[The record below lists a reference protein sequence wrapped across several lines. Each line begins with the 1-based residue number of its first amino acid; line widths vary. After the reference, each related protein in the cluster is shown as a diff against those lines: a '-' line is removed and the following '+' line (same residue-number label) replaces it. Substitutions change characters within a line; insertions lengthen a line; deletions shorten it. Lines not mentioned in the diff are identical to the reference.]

1 MACSMALSFTCLVL
15 EQSPHLRGPIAG
27 MLEDMED
34 HLKSPQFTDSGIHPS
49 PTLLMAVLD
58 IAELDRK
65 CVSSDLIKL
74 LNRLISG
81 ADYGGIGSQT
91 SIDATVASSRAVVHL
106 KERYPGLQHR
116 PPIPNRKTTIQ
127 PVDNLQ
133 QLNLRLPSDEAPYA
147 SSSKA
152 SPVLTRSPTALRS
165 PRP

>member
-1 MACSMALSFTCLVL
+1 MIESIISYTAYALQNSKVHKAYMACSMALSFTCLVL

-65 CVSSDLIKL
+65 FVSSDLSKL

-81 ADYGGIGSQT
+81 ADYGGIG
-91 SIDATVASSRAVVHL
+91 
-106 KERYPGLQHR
+106 
-116 PPIPNRKTTIQ
+116 
-127 PVDNLQ
+127 
-133 QLNLRLPSDEAPYA
+133 
-147 SSSKA
+147 
-152 SPVLTRSPTALRS
+152 
-165 PRP
+165 